1 MIQRASV
8 LTLACLSC
16 WLALSAQAQGLRPST
31 QLGGGALRAPAS
43 ATAGQRLADYIVAVV
58 NSEPITN
65 NEVRSRLVRVE
76 QQLTQQG
83 AALPSREELTRQVL
97 ERLISE
103 KAQLQLA
110 RESGIRV
117 EEGTVDQAEQSV
129 ARQNQMEVTELR
141 RKLAAEGTPLSQFR
155 EELRNQVLLQRL
167 RERELEPRVKVSDL
181 DVDQFIRE
189 QQGRTDLATLEINL
203 GHVLVLVPES
213 ASAAQITTLQARA
226 QRVAERA
233 RAGEDFAALAREFSD
248 AAEGRHGGQL
258 GLRNAQRYPELFVES
273 TLNLRVG
280 DIVGPLRSAAGF
292 HVLKVLEK
300 QQAGLPGVTVT
311 QSHARH
317 ILLRLGPQLSESAAI
332 QRLADF
338 KRRLQAGRA
347 DFAALARENSQD
359 GSARDGGDLGWV
371 NPGQFVPEFEEVM
384 NGLSPGQ
391 VSEPLV
397 SRFGVHL
404 IQLLERR
411 TATLSQREQRDLA
424 RNLVRE
430 KKLDEAYTT
439 WAQEVR
445 GRAYVEFR
453 EAPQ

>member
-1 MIQRASV
+1 MIQRVSV

-16 WLALSAQAQGLRPST
+16 WLALSAQAQGLRTSP
-31 QLGGGALRAPAS
+31 QLGAGQGALRAPAS
-43 ATAGQRLADYIVAVV
+43 QRLADYIVAVV

-65 NEVRSRLVRVE
+65 NEVRARLVRVE
-76 QQLTQQG
+76 QQLAQQG
-83 AALPSREELTRQVL
+83 AALPPREELTRQVL

-117 EEGTVDQAEQSV
+117 EEGTIDQAEQTV
-129 ARQNQMEVTELR
+129 ARQNQMDVTELR

-167 RERELEPRVKVSDL
+167 RDRELEPRVKVSDL

-189 QQGRTDLATLEINL
+189 QQGSTDLATLEINL
-203 GHVLVLVPES
+203 GHVLVLVPEN
-213 ASAAQITTLQARA
+213 ASPAQVTALQARA

-248 AAEGRHGGQL
+248 AAEGRRGGQL

-273 TLNLRVG
+273 TVNLRVG
-280 DIVGPLRSAAGF
+280 DIAGPLRSAAGF

-317 ILLRLGPQLSESAAI
+317 ILLRLGPRLSESAAI
-332 QRLADF
+332 ERLADMR
-338 KRRLQAGRA
+338 RRLQAGRA
-347 DFAALARENSQD
+347 DFAALARDNSQD
-359 GSARDGGDLGWV
+359 GSARDGGDLGWA

-391 VSEPLV
+391 ISEPLI

-430 KKLDEAYTT
+430 KKLDEAYAT